1 MCHATPNKQGRR
13 GDPRMH
19 KAVSARLNNPKLSLI
34 DALRIGGFNVSAAED
49 DQGVT
54 LIQRKNQLSRRLR
67 IFRRQTSTVSAISD
81 YPMVSEEEQRQPLP
95 KPLVVPHRQKQQETI
110 GEVIDPSLKVNIQSS
125 SKASN
130 DLSAATPAS
139 ADNIILPNIPTFHE
153 GSIPQKNVGNAD
165 DCSSVNFSCDV
176 KHTSDRDNYISSLL
190 TQIEVQGQLLKS
202 LQHKMVGPLA
212 HLEETENMKSLH
224 SELAHIQKQVNLH
237 NQGLGL
243 TSQQTVPP
251 QDQCHQKISNSDNK
265 RLSEQ
270 LGDSSNTCDE
280 RDNEVRKRF
289 RQQQSISVEAGHHS
303 SCSHIPTEAPFKHTQ
318 YSSYSADPMKMQMAL
333 TLYKSE
339 TSAAIQRCMATAGF
353 SPTEIMENHPA
364 YLLMVSKAVEN
375 EVERVHRLREL
386 FGGQNTYRIN
396 IPWSSCAASCAENVD
411 STPAYLHSR
420 ERNELTHSLPSMSTC
435 PDENYDNSV
444 SARTEQKG
452 CEKKRYDGRHMH
464 RLMGRCGHQ
473 AIVHYPPGGR
483 PHVDFIVGN
492 RIECYQNVS
501 PTNLPTEGDSGE
513 TVWPSRYKCIEVQHV
528 EGCAG
533 FHHDPF
539 DFECKP
545 VLPDDLTPSLLD
557 TSAWENDDEWNFDF
571 LEGSSDEM
579 LLGLIELGKVV
590 KGTSATEEEKTQSLN
605 EDKEN

>member
-1 MCHATPNKQGRR
+1 MRLQAMQNSLDEKEELRSSMEMTLTGVIKQERQ
-13 GDPRMH
+13 
-19 KAVSARLNNPKLSLI
+19 
-34 DALRIGGFNVSAAED
+34 LRCETEA
-49 DQGVT
+49 
-54 LIQRKNQLSRRLR
+54 QLS
-67 IFRRQTSTVSAISD
+67 Q
-81 YPMVSEEEQRQPLP
+81 EQ
-95 KPLVVPHRQKQQETI
+95 
-110 GEVIDPSLKVNIQSS
+110 
-125 SKASN
+125 
-130 DLSAATPAS
+130 
-139 ADNIILPNIPTFHE
+139 
-153 GSIPQKNVGNAD
+153 
-165 DCSSVNFSCDV
+165 
-176 KHTSDRDNYISSLL
+176 
-190 TQIEVQGQLLKS
+190 
-202 LQHKMVGPLA
+202 LA
-212 HLEETENMKSLH
+212 RT
-224 SELAHIQKQVNLH
+224 
-237 NQGLGL
+237 
-243 TSQQTVPP
+243 P
-251 QDQCHQKISNSDNK
+251 QDQCHQKIRYSDNK
-265 RLSEQ
+265 RFSEQ
-270 LGDSSNTCDE
+270 LDDSSETCDE
-280 RDNEVRKRF
+280 RDNEVKKRF
-289 RQQQSISVEAGHHS
+289 RQQQTISVKAGHHS
-303 SCSHIPTEAPFKHTQ
+303 SSSHIPNEAPFKHTQ

-386 FGGQNTYRIN
+386 FGGQNTDDRIN
-396 IPWSSCAASCAENVD
+396 IPWNSCAASYAEND
-411 STPAYLHSR
+411 STPPYLQSR
-420 ERNELTHSLPSMSTC
+420 ECNELAHSLPSMSAC
-435 PDENYDNSV
+435 PDEKYDSCV
-444 SARTEQKG
+444 GARTERQG
-452 CEKKRYDGRHMH
+452 CEKKRHDGRHMH

-483 PHVDFIVGN
+483 PHVDFIVGD

-590 KGTSATEEEKTQSLN
+590 KGTSATEEDKMQSLN
-605 EDKEN
+605 EEKEN